1 MANSLVI
8 DTLYNRVAANYNNLR
23 KIISKLHK
31 LSSSVGFIK
40 KSLFNNIT
48 PTFAKVKGQFINKNT
63 KLNAEKEVMKNH
75 LSKHYNDIRDLK
87 LQYNFIEK
95 EIQSGIGV
103 IFTKVLIRYIES
115 SLRKE
120 RLESF
125 KVKNNK
131 IFNLIKRKPL
141 LTYPEYKV
149 PIINL
154 SDHQL
159 TKEEYQQ
166 LKFGLNHSFINK
178 DKNLKKDI
186 AIHME
191 SLAFKA
197 SKEVDNIDLENFH
210 EFLRGYTD
218 IFSKNVSNSEDFTYK
233 NLKSLIHD
241 QNIVILKGDK
251 DSSVTIMNKGDYI
264 EKLEN
269 MLEDGI
275 SKGTYKRTDDTT
287 LQDLKRYQD
296 FLYRNFYNYE
306 HYKKMY
312 PQSNQPAKLYGTAKT
327 HKFND
332 TNDITINQLKFRP
345 IIDQTGTYT
354 YNAAQVISQYLKP
367 LCKNEFTIEDTQS
380 FSKTIRDLPP
390 LEDEEEDVSYDVESL
405 FTNIPIEETVNYIL
419 DQIYVRKVIAPI
431 CTKLIFKRLLMK
443 LATEVIFTFNN
454 TFYRQ
459 TNGCTMGGPLSVI
472 LSDIYIIKMENDIVR
487 PLQPKFYR
495 RYVDDIYNR
504 RRKDE
509 FDKVFYELNN
519 YHQNIKLTIELNP
532 SKFLDTEL
540 ICKEGNY
547 STKVHR
553 KETKVP
559 THWSSSIPKRYKRNI
574 ITTDLHRA
582 ENIASNIEEEI
593 KTIRKKFIKA
603 DYPVPFIN
611 SVINQYKDKIKEKE
625 IDDDYIIPP
634 FLFKEEKPFIL
645 LKLPFCEQNEQKS
658 KDFIK
663 KFHKF
668 TKDSWKTISWKTR
681 KIRSLF
687 NIKD

>member
-241 QNIVILKGDK
+241 QNIVILKGFKCD
-251 DSSVTIMNKGDYI
+251 N
-264 EKLEN
+264 
-269 MLEDGI
+269 
-275 SKGTYKRTDDTT
+275 
-287 LQDLKRYQD
+287 
-296 FLYRNFYNYE
+296 
-306 HYKKMY
+306 
-312 PQSNQPAKLYGTAKT
+312 
-327 HKFND
+327 
-332 TNDITINQLKFRP
+332 
-345 IIDQTGTYT
+345 
-354 YNAAQVISQYLKP
+354 
-367 LCKNEFTIEDTQS
+367 NE
-380 FSKTIRDLPP
+380 
-390 LEDEEEDVSYDVESL
+390 
-405 FTNIPIEETVNYIL
+405 
-419 DQIYVRKVIAPI
+419 
-431 CTKLIFKRLLMK
+431 
-443 LATEVIFTFNN
+443 
-454 TFYRQ
+454 
-459 TNGCTMGGPLSVI
+459 
-472 LSDIYIIKMENDIVR
+472 
-487 PLQPKFYR
+487 
-495 RYVDDIYNR
+495 
-504 RRKDE
+504 
-509 FDKVFYELNN
+509 
-519 YHQNIKLTIELNP
+519 
-532 SKFLDTEL
+532 
-540 ICKEGNY
+540 
-547 STKVHR
+547 
-553 KETKVP
+553 
-559 THWSSSIPKRYKRNI
+559 
-574 ITTDLHRA
+574 
-582 ENIASNIEEEI
+582 
-593 KTIRKKFIKA
+593 
-603 DYPVPFIN
+603 
-611 SVINQYKDKIKEKE
+611 
-625 IDDDYIIPP
+625 
-634 FLFKEEKPFIL
+634 
-645 LKLPFCEQNEQKS
+645 
-658 KDFIK
+658 
-663 KFHKF
+663 
-668 TKDSWKTISWKTR
+668 
-681 KIRSLF
+681 
-687 NIKD
+687 